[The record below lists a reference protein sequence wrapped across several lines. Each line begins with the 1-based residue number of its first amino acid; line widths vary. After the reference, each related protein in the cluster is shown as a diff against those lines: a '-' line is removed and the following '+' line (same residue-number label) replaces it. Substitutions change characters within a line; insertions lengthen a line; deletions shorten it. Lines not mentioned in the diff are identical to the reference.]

1 MHEHWV
7 FGYGSLM
14 WNPGFRF
21 IERRRAVIHGYH
33 RSLCM
38 VSHMYRGTPDRPGL
52 VLGLDIGGACH
63 GIAFQVADEDW
74 VETVNYLRAREQVTN
89 MYHELVKPVRLAERS
104 PPKAGRGPE
113 PGLPDSGGKGMPGQN
128 AEPIAARPNEARKAK
143 AMFYAVNRGHRQY
156 AGRLS
161 LEDQLQHVRQGH
173 GQSGSCVDYVLNTV
187 QHLREVGIRDHPLEK
202 LVHALHKIG
211 A

>member
-1 MHEHWV
+1 MHENWV

-38 VSHMYRGTPDRPGL
+38 LSHMYRGTPDRPGL

-74 VETVNYLRAREQVTN
+74 GETLNYLRAREQVTN
-89 MYHELVKPVRLAERS
+89 MYHELVKPVRLA
-104 PPKAGRGPE
+104 
-113 PGLPDSGGKGMPGQN
+113 GG
-128 AEPIAARPNEARKAK
+128 EARKAG
-143 AMFYAVNRGHRQY
+143 AMFYAVNREHRQY

-161 LEDQLQHVRQGH
+161 LEDQLHHVRQGH
-173 GQSGSCVDYVLNTV
+173 GRSGSCVDYVLNTV

-211 A
+211 P

>member
-1 MHEHWV
+1 MHENWV

-21 IERRRAVIHGYH
+21 LERRRAVIHGYH

-38 VSHMYRGTPDRPGL
+38 LSHMYRGTPDRPGL

-63 GIAFQVADEDW
+63 GIAFRVADDDW
-74 VETVNYLRAREQVTN
+74 EETTAYLRAREQVTN
-89 MYHELVKPVRLAERS
+89 MYHELTKPVQIVS
-104 PPKAGRGPE
+104 
-113 PGLPDSGGKGMPGQN
+113 D
-128 AEPIAARPNEARKAK
+128 EARKVPAL
-143 AMFYAVNRGHRQY
+143 FYAVNRGHRQY

-161 LEDQLQHVRQGH
+161 LEDQLHHVRQGH

-187 QHLREVGIRDHPLEK
+187 QHLRESGIRDHPLEK
-202 LVHALHKIG
+202 LVHALHRLEP
-211 A
+211 

>member
-1 MHEHWV
+1 MHENWV

-38 VSHMYRGTPDRPGL
+38 LSHMYRGTPDRPGL

-63 GIAFQVADEDW
+63 GVAFKVADEDW
-74 VETVNYLRAREQVTN
+74 DEAMTYLRAREQVTN
-89 MYHELVKPVRLAERS
+89 MYHELVKPVRLIERS
-104 PPKAGRGPE
+104 PPKLLGFG
-113 PGLPDSGGKGMPGQN
+113 DKGTLRN
-128 AEPIAARPNEARKAK
+128 AEPIEARHEEARKVK
-143 AMFYAVNRGHRQY
+143 ALFYAVNREHRQY

-161 LEDQLQHVRQGH
+161 LEDQLHHVRQGH
-173 GQSGSCVDYVLNTV
+173 GQSGSCADYVLNTV
-187 QHLREVGIRDHPLEK
+187 QHLRESGIRDHPLEK
-202 LVHALHKIG
+202 LAHALLKLG
-211 A
+211 P

>member
-1 MHEHWV
+1 MHENWV

-21 IERRRAVIHGYH
+21 LERQRAVIHGYH

-38 VSHMYRGTPDRPGL
+38 LSHMYRGTPDRPGL

-63 GIAFQVADEDW
+63 GIAFKIADADW
-74 VETVNYLRAREQVTN
+74 AEVVDYLRAREQVTN
-89 MYHELVKPVRLAERS
+89 MYHELTKPVRLVQRS
-104 PPKAGRGPE
+104 PPKLLDFG
-113 PGLPDSGGKGMPGQN
+113 DKGTLKKN
-128 AEPIAARPNEARKAK
+128 AEPIAARHEEARQVPAL
-143 AMFYAVNRGHRQY
+143 FYAVNRTHRQY

-161 LEDQLQHVRQGH
+161 LEDQLHHVRQGH
-173 GQSGSCVDYVLNTV
+173 GQSGSCTDYVLNTV
-187 QHLREVGIRDHPLEK
+187 QHLREAGIRDHPLEK

-211 A
+211 P

>member
-1 MHEHWV
+1 MHENWV

-38 VSHMYRGTPDRPGL
+38 LSHMYRGTPDRPGL

-63 GIAFQVADEDW
+63 GIAFRVADEDW
-74 VETVNYLRAREQVTN
+74 AEASAYLRAREQVTN
-89 MYHELVKPVRLAERS
+89 MYHEVVKPVRLVERP
-104 PPKAGRGPE
+104 PPKLLDLGETGMPDGNMAPAAL
-113 PGLPDSGGKGMPGQN
+113 LPDE
-128 AEPIAARPNEARKAK
+128 AEKVPALT
-143 AMFYAVNRGHRQY
+143 YAVDRSHRQY

-161 LEDQLQHVRQGH
+161 FEDQLHHVRQGH
-173 GQSGSCVDYVLNTV
+173 GQSGSCTDYVLNTV
-187 QHLREVGIRDHPLEK
+187 QHLREAGIRDQPLEK
-202 LVHALHKIG
+202 LAHALLKI
-211 A
+211 

>member
-1 MHEHWV
+1 MHENWV

-21 IERRRAVIHGYH
+21 TERRRAVIHGYH

-38 VSHMYRGTPDRPGL
+38 LSHMYRGTPERPGL

-63 GIAFQVADEDW
+63 GIAFRVADADW
-74 VETVNYLRAREQVTN
+74 AEVAAYLHAREQVTY
-89 MYHELVKPVRLAERS
+89 MYQELTKPVRIVERS
-104 PPKAGRGPE
+104 PPKAGPGPD
-113 PGLPDSGGKGMPGQN
+113 PGLLAFGDKGTLREK
-128 AEPIAARPNEARKAK
+128 AEARKVPAL
-143 AMFYAVNRGHRQY
+143 FYAVNRKHYQY

-161 LEDQLQHVRQGH
+161 LEDQLHHVRQGH

-187 QHLREVGIRDHPLEK
+187 QHMREEGIRDHPLEK
-202 LVHALHKIG
+202 LVSALHKTG
-211 A
+211 L

>member
-1 MHEHWV
+1 MHENWV

-21 IERRRAVIHGYH
+21 SERRRAVIHGYH

-38 VSHMYRGTPDRPGL
+38 LSHMYRGTPDRPGL

-63 GIAFQVADEDW
+63 GIAFKVADADW
-74 VETVNYLRAREQVTN
+74 AEVVDYLRAREQVTN
-89 MYHELVKPVRLAERS
+89 MYHELTKPVRLVERS
-104 PPKAGRGPE
+104 PPKLVDFGDQGTRRE
-113 PGLPDSGGKGMPGQN
+113 K
-128 AEPIAARPNEARKAK
+128 AEPLETRQEDSRKVPAL
-143 AMFYAVNRGHRQY
+143 FYAVNRAHRQY

-161 LEDQLQHVRQGH
+161 LEDQLHHVRQGH
-173 GQSGSCVDYVLNTV
+173 GQSGSCVDYVQNTV
-187 QHLREVGIRDHPLEK
+187 QHLREAGIRDHPLEK
-202 LVHALHKIG
+202 IVHALRKLE